1 MTMKKLLLA
10 TLMALGLASTIAWA
24 GMDQRQLPSG
34 GLCFNQN
41 SAADRICFDGGV
53 FNYFEICGDITTV
66 NANTVF
72 YGPSQAVVDSATA
85 ARVTCNSDATGNVTE
100 ATADEPALTA
110 TAIFPLGMTC
120 YSTDMGAT
128 GSPMTFELRSAAAS
142 LVPAISL
149 SIADNVLSATSSPS
163 GTSRI
168 ASGATVSVGVTSAGD
183 VGAGAFYCRVFY
195 AS

>member
-1 MTMKKLLLA
+1 MKKLLLA
-10 TLMALGLASTIAWA
+10 TLVALGFASAAAWA
-24 GMDQRQLPSG
+24 GMDQRQLDNGALCYNQNGSADR
-34 GLCFNQN
+34 LCF
-41 SAADRICFDGGV
+41 SGGV
-53 FNYFEICGDITTV
+53 FNYFEICGDIATI
-66 NANTVF
+66 NANTIY
-72 YGPSQAVVDSATA
+72 YGPSQAVIDSATV
-85 ARVTCNSDATGNVTE
+85 ARVTCNSDASGNATE

-110 TAIFPLGMTC
+110 TAFYPLGMTC

-142 LVPAISL
+142 LKPAISL

-163 GTSRI
+163 GTSLI
-168 ASGATVSVGVTSAGD
+168 AAGATVSIGVTSAGD